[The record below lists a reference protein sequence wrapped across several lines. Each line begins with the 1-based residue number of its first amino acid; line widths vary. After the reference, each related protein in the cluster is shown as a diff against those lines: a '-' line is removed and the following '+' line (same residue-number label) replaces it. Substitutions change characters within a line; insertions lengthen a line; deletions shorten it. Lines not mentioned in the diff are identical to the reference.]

1 MKHLLRWAVVL
12 AAMQPVL
19 GCTQNTNSFTYNL
32 ELVPVDLPDLPGIHS
47 YAHAQH
53 DGKWLIIGGR
63 LDGLHA
69 RQPFNSFPANSNNTL
84 MMVVDLEASAVYTA
98 SVDQLPTALA
108 EQFQSS
114 NLNYHQVGEVLYLVG
129 GYAFS
134 ASADDHITQP
144 RIAALSVPEVIEA
157 IVEGGSFDGLIDYI
171 DNDFFAVTGGQLH
184 VLGNRLALVG
194 GHRFDGRYNPMNNP
208 TFTQSY
214 TNGIRLFTASFVDGV
229 LTVGDFETWSDP
241 VHLHRRDYDLLPYRT
256 ADGTNGLTL
265 FSGVFQLNEDL
276 PFLYPVAI
284 TEEGYTPVTEF
295 NQYLSQY
302 HNACVSLY
310 SADAQQT
317 HALFFGGMSQFYY
330 QNDVLVEDQLV
341 PFVKTVSRVTRFADG
356 AMAEFRLPV
365 EFDAF
370 RGASAE
376 FFPAEDIPVDSE
388 TGLVLL
394 DEITADSFTLGYV
407 VGGINSGQLNPFSVN
422 QTSSTSA
429 SSVVFEVRLTRTTVS
444 VGTPVVNESAPEVTV
459 YPNPVEGIFH
469 IGFALNAPIDV
480 VVMLTDTKGTLV
492 MNEPLGTLSAGA
504 QDLELELYEDFS
516 GEVLLVT
523 VVFGNRHYVT
533 KRLVVR

>member
-1 MKHLLRWAVVL
+1 
-12 AAMQPVL
+12 
-19 GCTQNTNSFTYNL
+19 
-32 ELVPVDLPDLPGIHS
+32 
-47 YAHAQH
+47 
-53 DGKWLIIGGR
+53 
-63 LDGLHA
+63 
-69 RQPFNSFPANSNNTL
+69 
-84 MMVVDLEASAVYTA
+84 
-98 SVDQLPTALA
+98 
-108 EQFQSS
+108 
-114 NLNYHQVGEVLYLVG
+114 
-129 GYAFS
+129 
-134 ASADDHITQP
+134 
-144 RIAALSVPEVIEA
+144 
-157 IVEGGSFDGLIDYI
+157 
-171 DNDFFAVTGGQLH
+171 VT
-184 VLGNRLALVG
+184 
-194 GHRFDGRYNPMNNP
+194 
-208 TFTQSY
+208 T
-214 TNGIRLFTASFVDGV
+214 
-229 LTVGDFETWSDP
+229 
-241 VHLHRRDYDLLPYRT
+241 
-256 ADGTNGLTL
+256 
-265 FSGVFQLNEDL
+265 
-276 PFLYPVAI
+276 
-284 TEEGYTPVTEF
+284 F

-356 AMAEFRLPV
+356 GMAEFRLPV

-376 FFPAEDIPVDSE
+376 FFPAEDVPVDAG

-459 YPNPVEGIFH
+459 YPNPVEGVFH

-480 VVMLTDTKGTLV
+480 AVMLTDTKGTLV

-533 KRLVVR
+533 KRVVVR

>member
-1 MKHLLRWAVVL
+1 MKHLLRWALVL
-12 AAMQPVL
+12 AVMQPVL
-19 GCTQNTNSFTYNL
+19 GCTQNTDSFTYNL

-53 DGKWLIIGGR
+53 DGKWLIVGGR

-69 RQPFNSFPANSNNTL
+69 RQPFNAFPAGSNNTF
-84 MMVVDLEASAVYTA
+84 MMVVDVAQSAVYTA
-98 SVDQLPTALA
+98 SVNQLPVPLA
-108 EQFQSS
+108 EQLQSS
-114 NLNYHQVGEVLYLVG
+114 NLNYHQVGEDLYLVG

-144 RIAALSVPEVIEA
+144 RITALSVPEVIQA
-157 IVEGGSFDGLIDYI
+157 IVDGGTFDGLIDYI
-171 DNDFFAVTGGQLH
+171 DNDFFAVTGGQLQ

-214 TNGIRLFTASFVDGV
+214 TNGIRLFTASFVDGA

-241 VHLHRRDYDLLPYRT
+241 VHLHRRDYDLLPYRN

-276 PFLYPVAI
+276 PFLYPVSI

-356 AMAEFRLPV
+356 AMAEFRLPI

-376 FFPAEDIPVDSE
+376 FFPAEDVPVDAE

-394 DEITADSFTLGYV
+394 DVITADSFTLGYV

-429 SSVVFEVRLTRTTVS
+429 SSAVFEVRLTRTAVS

-459 YPNPVEGIFH
+459 YPNPVEGVFH
-469 IGFALNAPIDV
+469 IGFALNSPMDV
-480 VVMLTDTKGTLV
+480 AVMLTDTKGTLV

-523 VVFGNRHYVT
+523 VVFGNLHYVT
-533 KRLVVR
+533 KRVVVR